1 MNKKMVMAV
10 GGLAAGGVAAVVAD
24 GAIQN
29 TDYAKSD
36 PEKTFYAKAG
46 GGAAAL
52 VAGALLWKKY
62 PLVGAALA
70 MGGGVIAGKGYMDYS
85 SYKSATAPPSVTVTP
100 GAGGA
105 PVTLTGPVVSGAP
118 VQITAPSGG
127 LPDAAGGSP
136 VLIAGPQG
144 VSSGLALGV
153 SPSPLQLPQMAGQ
166 SGAAVRLGMSRQSG
180 AAVRLGMNQS
190 GAAVRLG
197 LARR

>member
-1 MNKKMVMAV
+1 MAFNKKMAMAV

-52 VAGALLWKKY
+52 VLGAVLWKKY

-70 MGGGVIAGKGYMDYS
+70 MGGGVIAGKGYFDYQ
-85 SYKSATAPPSVTVTP
+85 SYKEATAPPSVTFNP
-100 GAGGA
+100 GSVSPGGA
-105 PVTLTGPVVSGAP
+105 PVTLT
-118 VQITAPSGG
+118 APSGG
-127 LPDAAGGSP
+127 IPNAAGGTP
-136 VLIAGPQG
+136 VLLAGPQG
-144 VSSGLALGV
+144 TSAGLTAGV
-153 SPSPLQLPQMAGQ
+153 SPMPMLLAN
-166 SGAAVRLGMSRQSG
+166 
-180 AAVRLGMNQS
+180 NQS

-197 LARR
+197 LNQSGAAVRLGLNQAGAAVRLGMARR